1 MSNQRVVLRFDKTLT
16 KLAGNQFG
24 RNLFEEQIKGVVDLS
39 QPFVIEIPKQVDY
52 LATSFVQGFF
62 GEIYK
67 KIGADGIRKNLE
79 VVALSI
85 QNPKESIMDKLM
97 VM

>member
-24 RNLFEEQIKGVVDLS
+24 RSMFEEQIKGVVDLS
-39 QPFVIEIPKQVDY
+39 QPFVIEIPEQVDY

-85 QNPKESIMDKLM
+85 QNPKESIMNKLM